1 MIIAALRVLVNEESF
16 RKLLSR
22 IMPALLRHNMRV
34 IRLPQE
40 AVMPSSSLL
49 TAPVKPLI
57 LKTALPS
64 MLATISSALCAL
76 LDALL
81 LARFGAGHTAA
92 AAVSFP
98 LLAIIQTL
106 GFTLGMGAG
115 SFVSRC
121 LGSKE
126 HEAAHTAAS
135 TAFFLALGIS
145 GLLCDAGFFLAA
157 PLAAL
162 LGASGDAL
170 TPAAAYA
177 RYVLLSGPLLCL
189 SLVLS
194 SLLRAL
200 GKTIPNMIAFVSC
213 CAAGIVLQFSLIP
226 RLGVHGAGI
235 SMLAREGI
243 TLSLLICFVLRA
255 DPLIRPVFRAV
266 SLRLDVFRDIIRSG
280 SPTLLRQGLMSVSSI
295 MLTRTSAVFGEAAL
309 AGMGLS
315 ARALSLVSS
324 SVIGF
329 GQGFQPVCGAAF
341 GAGDMER
348 VRSAY
353 RFCMRVVVVSLLIAG
368 AALFFAARPLLHLFS
383 AEDAALEI
391 ANSALRAQSVVLFAQ
406 GAVIMMNMLTQ
417 AAGMT
422 LRASF
427 IASSRQGFVFI
438 PLILLLPRYF
448 GLSGLILCQSISDLI
463 SLALCLLVMRG
474 AIKDCA
480 CARGGCWD
488 ARKASQ

>member
-1 MIIAALRVLVNEESF
+1 
-16 RKLLSR
+16 
-22 IMPALLRHNMRV
+22 
-34 IRLPQE
+34 
-40 AVMPSSSLL
+40 MPSSLL
-49 TAPVKPLI
+49 AAPVKPLI

-64 MLATISSALCAL
+64 MLATMASALGML

-98 LLAIIQTL
+98 LLACIQTL

-121 LGSKE
+121 IGAHRMDE
-126 HEAAHTAAS
+126 AHTTAS

-145 GLLCDAGFFLAA
+145 CLLCGAGFFFASALS
-157 PLAAL
+157 AL
-162 LGASGDAL
+162 LGASGDVLA
-170 TPAAAYA
+170 PAAAYA

-200 GKTIPNMIAFVSC
+200 GKTVPNMMAFVC
-213 CAAGIVLQFSLIP
+213 GCAAGIVLQFLLIP

-235 SMLAREGI
+235 CMLVREGI
-243 TLSLLICFVLRA
+243 ALFLLVCFVLRG
-255 DPLIRPVFRAV
+255 DSLIRPKLHAV
-266 SLRLDVFRDIIRSG
+266 SLRLCVLQDIMRSG
-280 SPTLLRQGLMSVSSI
+280 TPTLLRQGLMSISSM
-295 MLTRTSAVFGEAAL
+295 MLTRTSAAFGEAVL

-315 ARALSLVSS
+315 IRALSLVSAA
-324 SVIGF
+324 VIGF

-341 GAGDMER
+341 GAGDMGR
-348 VRSAY
+348 VRAAY
-353 RFCMRVVVVSLLIAG
+353 RFCMRTLVISLILIG
-368 AALFFAARPLLHLFS
+368 AVLFFTAESLLHLFS
-383 AEDAALEI
+383 AEDATLQI

-427 IASSRQGFVFI
+427 IASSRQGFILI
-438 PLILLLPRYF
+438 PLILLMPRYF
-448 GLSGLILCQSISDLI
+448 GLIGLILCQSVSDVL
-463 SLALCLLVMRG
+463 SLLLCLPVMRG
-474 AIKDCA
+474 AIRCCA
-480 CARGGCWD
+480 CVRGGCSD

>member
-1 MIIAALRVLVNEESF
+1 
-16 RKLLSR
+16 
-22 IMPALLRHNMRV
+22 
-34 IRLPQE
+34 
-40 AVMPSSSLL
+40 MPSSALL

-64 MLATISSALCAL
+64 MLATVASALSAL

-81 LARFGAGHTAA
+81 LARFGTQSTAA

-98 LLAIIQTL
+98 LLACIQTL

-121 LGSKE
+121 IGDGQSD
-126 HEAAHTAAS
+126 AAHTAAS
-135 TAFFLALGIS
+135 TAFFLVLGIS
-145 GLLCDAGFFLAA
+145 CLLCGAGFFLAA

-162 LGASGDAL
+162 LGASGDVL
-170 TPAAAYA
+170 IPAAAYA
-177 RYVLLSGPLLCL
+177 RYVLLSGPLLCA
-189 SLVLS
+189 SLVFS
-194 SLLRAL
+194 CLLRAL
-200 GKTIPNMIAFVSC
+200 GKTMPNMIAFVSG
-213 CAAGIVLQFSLIP
+213 CAVGIALQFLLIP
-226 RLGVHGAGI
+226 RAGVHGAGI
-235 SMLAREGI
+235 SMLVREGI
-243 TLSLLICFVLRA
+243 TLFLLLFFVLRG
-255 DPLIRPVFRAV
+255 DPLIRPGLRDV
-266 SLRLDVFRDIIRSG
+266 SLRLCVFKNIMRSG
-280 SPTLLRQGLMSVSSI
+280 TPTLLRQGLTSVSSV

-341 GAGDMER
+341 GAGDMAR

-383 AEDAALEI
+383 TEDAALEI

-406 GAVIMMNMLTQ
+406 GAVIMMNMLAQ

-422 LRASF
+422 LRAS
-427 IASSRQGFVFI
+427 IVASSRQGFVLI
-438 PLILLLPRYF
+438 PLILLLPRHF
-448 GLSGLILCQSISDLI
+448 GLSGLILCQSVSDLI
-463 SLALCLLVMRG
+463 SLALCLPVMRG

>member
-1 MIIAALRVLVNEESF
+1 
-16 RKLLSR
+16 
-22 IMPALLRHNMRV
+22 MPASALL
-34 IRLPQE
+34 
-40 AVMPSSSLL
+40 A
-49 TAPVKPLI
+49 APVKPLI

-64 MLATISSALCAL
+64 MLATMATALCAL

-81 LARFGAGHTAA
+81 LARFGAEHTAA
-92 AAVSFP
+92 AAVGFP
-98 LLAIIQTL
+98 LLACIQTL

-115 SFVSRC
+115 SFVSRS
-121 LGSKE
+121 LGTGKTD
-126 HEAAHTAAS
+126 AAHTAAS

-145 GLLCDAGFFLAA
+145 GLLCGAGFFLAS

-162 LGASGDAL
+162 LGSSGDTL
-170 TPAAAYA
+170 SMAANYA
-177 RYVLLSGPLLCL
+177 RYVLISGPLLCL
-189 SLVLS
+189 SLILS

-200 GKTIPNMIAFVSC
+200 GKTIPNLIAFVSGSAVG
-213 CAAGIVLQFSLIP
+213 AALQFGLIP
-226 RLGVHGAGI
+226 RLGIHGAGI
-235 SMLAREGI
+235 SMLARESVI
-243 TLSLLICFVLRA
+243 LFLLFCFIFRC
-255 DPLIRPVFRAV
+255 DSLIRPSLRSV
-266 SLRLDVFRDIIRSG
+266 SLKLCVFGNIMRSG
-280 SPTLLRQGLMSVSSI
+280 APTLLRQGLMSASSA
-295 MLTRTSAVFGEAAL
+295 MLTRTSAVFGETVL

-315 ARALSLVSS
+315 IRVLSLISAAI
-324 SVIGF
+324 IGF

-341 GAGDMER
+341 GAGDMDR
-348 VRSAY
+348 VRSSY

-391 ANSALRAQSVVLFAQ
+391 ANSALRAQSIVLFAQ
-406 GAVIMMNMLTQ
+406 GAAIMMNMLAQ

-422 LRASF
+422 LRASVV
-427 IASSRQGFVFI
+427 ACSRQGFVLI
-438 PLILLLPRYF
+438 PLILLLPRHF
-448 GLSGLILCQSISDLI
+448 GLFGLTLCQSISDLI